1 MVYFKLSKHKKSV
14 IPGKLSSLR
23 LLTFRHE
30 KLKFARFT
38 DENVKI
44 TCKKEL
50 ISFINDFKFIKF
62 QKENV
67 FSISLTDI
75 EKLLF
80 MIMRKYEHEFGIH
93 LIYDVLKQ
101 MNLLKKKEF
110 YFLKAISRYDQKNIQ
125 EST

>member
-1 MVYFKLSKHKKSV
+1 MVYFNLSKHKKSV